1 MGYGP
6 EARGDHRSDPQ
17 ALAPTRRESREPPS
31 RRYPALDCRLYGTAA
46 NHPGTG
52 PGRRRRHAAE
62 RSHRGSA
69 AAAGLLEA
77 TPPIARTGLTNSGYA
92 WTRSFSIANSAA
104 SANTD
109 YVICITTKHG
119 RTWRH
124 LKDDTGW
131 TRTGP
136 SGRVHRLSAEQ
147 LLSHL
152 LPPLAGDQP
161 GLTVRWNDGRM
172 FLPPRGRVGVG
183 VSLKPMARYSTTGGY

>member
-1 MGYGP
+1 
-6 EARGDHRSDPQ
+6 
-17 ALAPTRRESREPPS
+17 
-31 RRYPALDCRLYGTAA
+31 
-46 NHPGTG
+46 
-52 PGRRRRHAAE
+52 RRRHAAE

-69 AAAGLLEA
+69 AAAGLLET
-77 TPPIARTGLTNSGYA
+77 TPPIAGTGLTNSGYA

-161 GLTVRWNDGRM
+161 GLTVRVERRENVPSPQGRAGWGSP
-172 FLPPRGRVGVG
+172 LSRWRAIPRLEDTDEHAPGIAHRGR
-183 VSLKPMARYSTTGGY
+183 PDPR